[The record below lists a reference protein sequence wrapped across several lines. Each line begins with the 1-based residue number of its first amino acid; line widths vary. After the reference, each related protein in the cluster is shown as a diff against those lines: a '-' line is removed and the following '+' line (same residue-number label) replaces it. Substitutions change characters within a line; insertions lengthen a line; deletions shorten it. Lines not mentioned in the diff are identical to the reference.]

1 VDVDVRRVGR
11 AVVGICLVA
20 LAVVV
25 VVLFA
30 VAAHK
35 NDQITRLRQNGV
47 DLQVTVTTCQGLLGG
62 SGSNGAGYACKG
74 TFTLTGHRYE
84 ENIPGDILR
93 PPGSKVRAVA
103 VAGAP
108 PLLAT
113 AHDVAT
119 QRASWT
125 AFLVPTILLI
135 VLVLLVGALLLRRR
149 HRRAPAPPRPAVP
162 AS

>member
-1 VDVDVRRVGR
+1 
-11 AVVGICLVA
+11 VVGICLVA
-20 LAVVV
+20 LAAAA

-30 VAAHK
+30 VGAHK

-47 DLQVTVTTCQGLLGG
+47 DLQVTVTTCLGLLGG

-74 TFTLTGHRYE
+74 TFTLGGHRYD
-84 ENIPGDILR
+84 ENIPGNILR

-103 VAGAP
+103 VPGDP
-108 PLLAT
+108 PLLST
-113 AHDVAT
+113 AHDVAI
-119 QRASWT
+119 QHASWT
-125 AFLVPTILLI
+125 TFLVPTILLI

-149 HRRAPAPPRPAVP
+149 HRRAPTPHGPAVT